1 MAKKKL
7 GIASI
12 EVNKKFKSGEEAF
25 LYAKRLREFIR
36 YMCKKNADKGWYA
49 QALIVSSNVKKGVSS
64 LKIKNNGKVGG
75 QRKELEIEDLFANRL
90 YNGNYKTDWHL
101 HILLVSCPSYAF
113 RNVIKNYID
122 KNWIDVDNNISENN
136 SNNKKVY
143 KKNCNI
149 KLADYFIDQSAKR
162 LFCNYNYGNEEPL
175 KYSLKQYCS
184 EYLKLK
190 NKIRKLNKEQIKSLM
205 TDEEFIEKYNKIESK
220 FKEISEYFYNISKE
234 DDEKKALEFM
244 AMVRRN
250 KIAENYDN
258 IKNDNKVQ
266 INSNRIIDDNSP
278 F

>member
-101 HILLVSCPSYAF
+101 HILLVSCPSYVF

-136 SNNKKVY
+136 SNNKKV
-143 KKNCNI
+143 I
-149 KLADYFIDQSAKR
+149 
-162 LFCNYNYGNEEPL
+162 
-175 KYSLKQYCS
+175 
-184 EYLKLK
+184 
-190 NKIRKLNKEQIKSLM
+190 
-205 TDEEFIEKYNKIESK
+205 
-220 FKEISEYFYNISKE
+220 
-234 DDEKKALEFM
+234 
-244 AMVRRN
+244 
-250 KIAENYDN
+250 
-258 IKNDNKVQ
+258 
-266 INSNRIIDDNSP
+266 
-278 F
+278 